1 MKTSLLHRLPLL
13 ALLLVPLV
21 VQSFAPSSS
30 CSPLPSSIATTAR
43 TPGGIT
49 TIGVITSGGCAALH
63 STRPSTS
70 DKTPTSTEDLL
81 LQVAERKRLG
91 LRQEYGCTVKK
102 DGWDSVRSA
111 VWFLFDVSNV
121 VFTFLG
127 ALLTMGL
134 VLNLMGYGYFWDEQ
148 GRFTVQTLAEIRH
161 DHIMDAELV
170 RLTREMHFK

>member
-13 ALLLVPLV
+13 ALLLVPR
-21 VQSFAPSSS
+21 VQSFAPSS

-43 TPGGIT
+43 TGITT
-49 TIGVITSGGCAALH
+49 TIGVITTSGGCAALH

-70 DKTPTSTEDLL
+70 SDKTAPTSTEDLL

-91 LRQEYGCTVKK
+91 LRQEYGCTIKK

-148 GRFTVQTLAEIRH
+148 GRFTVQTLAEIRY